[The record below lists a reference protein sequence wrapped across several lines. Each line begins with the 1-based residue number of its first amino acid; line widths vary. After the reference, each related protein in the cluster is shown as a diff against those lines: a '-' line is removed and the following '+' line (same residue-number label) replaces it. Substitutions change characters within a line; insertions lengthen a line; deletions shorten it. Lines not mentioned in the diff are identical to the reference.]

1 MAQSFQVGV
10 IEPFDGDDFTDYSE
24 RLESYFIANN
34 IGQVAED
41 ASDTTKRAANKK
53 KVAATISVP
62 GKKAYS
68 TLKDLCLPD
77 LPSEKT
83 YEQIKE
89 ILSSYYKPKVLEVV
103 ESYRFHQS
111 FQDVNESVIEYANK
125 LQRLAVHCNFGPFFA
140 KGFERSVCRGSKK

>member
-89 ILSSYYKPKVLEVV
+89 ILSSYYKPKVLAVA

-111 FQDVNESVIEYANK
+111 VQDVNESIIEYANAND
-125 LQRLAVHCNFGPFFA
+125 LNV
-140 KGFERSVCRGSKK
+140 